1 MLIKNYGYH
10 KLMKRKILITL
21 NSEENMFW
29 NEKFGEYQNLLQSG
43 ETRKYSHVFTVHTK
57 LI

>member
-1 MLIKNYGYH
+1 
-10 KLMKRKILITL
+10 MKRKILITL